1 MDGVTSGKVTLW
13 TPVSAFFLRLLLVY
27 NAEDQVRRER
37 EGCRERKANEV
48 EEGLHASAHMCM

>member
-27 NAEDQVRRER
+27 NAEDQVRRQGER
-37 EGCRERKANEV
+37 YIVRKRETKV
-48 EEGLHASAHMCM
+48 EE